1 MIPEQK
7 NSRQSERRLKERRI
21 MTYAFGSTE
30 WLKAIKQDYLLWPKQ
45 DRRRQDRRQNLR
57 RIKNTG
63 RSTSSVYTKTMQNLL
78 TEEEKQMLNELIQSD
93 IID

>member
-1 MIPEQK
+1 
-7 NSRQSERRLKERRI
+7 
-21 MTYAFGSTE
+21 MTYAFGSAE

-45 DRRRQDRRQNLR
+45 DRRCQDRRQNLR

-78 TEEEKQMLNELIQSD
+78 TEEEKQMFNELIQSD
-93 IID
+93 IIKSKSSH